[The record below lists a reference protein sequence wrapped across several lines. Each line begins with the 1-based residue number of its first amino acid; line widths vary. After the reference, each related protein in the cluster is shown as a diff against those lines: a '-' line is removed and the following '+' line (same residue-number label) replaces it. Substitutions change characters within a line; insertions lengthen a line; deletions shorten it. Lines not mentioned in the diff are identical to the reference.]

1 MNRFTSMLAALAA
14 SATVAFA
21 QTPAGGPPPDAPPGF
36 GHGRGGSPVEHLTQ
50 ELSLTDAQAAQVKQI
65 FEAQR
70 SKMETERAQFEASG
84 TRPTREEMQ
93 AHHDQMDAELR
104 QQLAGVLTPEQL
116 TKFDE
121 LRKRRPHGPPPGE
134 PGEVPP
140 AQ

>member
-1 MNRFTSMLAALAA
+1 MNRFTLILATLAA
-14 SATVAFA
+14 STTVAFA
-21 QTPAGGPPPDAPPGF
+21 QTPAGGPPDGPPGF

-50 ELSLTDAQAAQVKQI
+50 ELSLSEAQAAQVKQI

-70 SKMETERAQFEASG
+70 SKMEAERAQFEASG
-84 TRPTREEMQ
+84 TRPTREEMK
-93 AHHDQMDAELR
+93 AHHDQMDAELH
-104 QQLAGVLTPEQL
+104 QQLAGVLTPDQL